1 MLCIGVGNAYR
12 RDDAAGLEVAALL
25 HDPRLTVRQ
34 LSGEGAQL
42 MVAWRGAAR
51 VVVIDAVSSG
61 GIPGTIHR
69 INAADKLLPARFF
82 RCSSHAFGVAEAV
95 EMSRMLGE
103 LPTELTIYGI
113 EGADFGAGVGL
124 SPAVAAAV
132 KTVAAEIQASFP
144 A

>member
-25 HDPRLTVRQ
+25 SDTHLTVRQ

-42 MVAWRGAAR
+42 MAAWRDAPR

-61 GIPGTIHR
+61 GVPGTVHR
-69 INAADKLLPARFF
+69 LDAASEPLPARFF

-95 EMSRMLGE
+95 EMARALAE
-103 LPTELTIYGI
+103 LPPELTIFGI

-124 SPAVAAAV
+124 SPPVAAAV
-132 KTVAAEIQASFP
+132 ADVAVRIQCM
-144 A
+144 